1 MIHPTPRNRTD
12 EIEST
17 PTKTLYDL
25 LEIGWRR
32 KVYLIGAVAVAMALG
47 VAYLSRIEP
56 KYRVQARVLVRR
68 QAPLLDQARAPK
80 AEEEFL
86 ATQAEIIRSPAVVR
100 GAVESLPA
108 QPRDPDA
115 ADPVTE
121 ALDALNVMPV
131 PGTDV
136 LSISFVGSDPQRATK
151 TVEAVIAAYR
161 EYLHQLDHDGH
172 LESLRLLTQSEKELR
187 QDLEVLQEEYR
198 QLRKSTSLI
207 GEGRDAADV
216 QKSLLRH
223 LGERLTECR
232 ANRMEM
238 ENRMRVMRDG
248 RGTSVVGSPSDPP
261 WVHASLSRSPGGT
274 DAPQSS
280 PDTRAIRLELFKAQ
294 SAAEALATQY
304 GPKHPAMRAAEQ
316 QVAAWRQRLVQSEA
330 EAAAV
335 LEQELAA
342 ARMHERQLAD
352 LYRREFEEVK
362 LVDAH
367 LIEEQQVL
375 DRIDRIRTV
384 HDSILTQVAQWQLAD
399 QALSGGRSAVRVST
413 LEAPDVAERLVFPPP
428 SLMLAVCLAMGL
440 VAGVGLIALVE
451 RTDARVQ
458 SAEQLQERSNR
469 PVLGRIPRLKTPRGS
484 GPRSVYR
491 GRMVRQMPESPAAE
505 AFRALRTRLDI
516 FSDTGIGQ
524 VIQVASP
531 RDGEGKTTVT
541 ANLAFSFAQLGK
553 KVLVIDTDL
562 REGTLHRVF
571 AVRNDEGLTCRLQ
584 DGKPWEASIQR
595 SPLAAVDVLARG
607 REVINPAELLA
618 QERFAELLASARVK
632 YDLVLLDSS
641 ALLRVTEPSVSASKA
656 DGVLLSAMI
665 GRSSLSEARQ
675 ACELLDSLN
684 ARTLGI
690 VVNQAT
696 GPGRSSARSAPA
708 DATSGAGTP
717 GNATPGKVVSPVGSQ
732 GNGTGR

>member
-12 EIEST
+12 EIESR
-17 PTKTLYDL
+17 PTRTLYDL
-25 LEIGWRR
+25 LDIGWRR
-32 KVYLIGAVAVAMALG
+32 KGYLIAAVAVATVLG
-47 VAYLSRIEP
+47 VAYLSRLEP
-56 KYRVQARVLVRR
+56 EYRVQARVLVRR

-80 AEEEFL
+80 TDEEFL

-108 QPRDPDA
+108 GPRDPDA
-115 ADPVTE
+115 ADPVIET
-121 ALDALNVMPV
+121 LDALSVMPV

-136 LSISFVGSDPQRATK
+136 LSISFVGCDPQRATR

-172 LESLRLLTQSEKELR
+172 LESLRLLTQSEKETR
-187 QDLEVLQEEYR
+187 QDLETLQGEYR
-198 QLRKSTSLI
+198 RLRRANPLI

-216 QKSLLRH
+216 QKSLLRS

-232 ANRMEM
+232 ASRMAM

-248 RGTSVVGSPSDPP
+248 RDTSVAGSPADPP

-274 DAPQSS
+274 DAPQGS
-280 PDTRAIRLELFKAQ
+280 PDARAIRLELYRAQ
-294 SAAEALATQY
+294 SAAEALAVQY
-304 GPKHPAMRAAEQ
+304 GPKHPSMRAARQ
-316 QVAAWRQRLVQSEA
+316 QIVAWQQRLLQSDA
-330 EAAAV
+330 RAATA
-335 LEQELAA
+335 LQQQLAA
-342 ARMHERQLAD
+342 ARLHERQLAD

-384 HDSILTQVAQWQLAD
+384 HDSLLTQVAQWQLAD

-428 SLMLAVCLAMGL
+428 SLLLAVCLAAGL
-440 VAGVGLIALVE
+440 LAGVGLIALVE

-458 SAEQLQERSNR
+458 SAVQLQERSDL

-484 GPRSVYR
+484 GPRSLYR
-491 GRMVRQMPESPAAE
+491 GRMVRQMPESSAAE

-516 FSDTGIGQ
+516 SSETGVGR
-524 VIQVASP
+524 VIQIASP

-584 DGKPWEASIQR
+584 DGKPWEAAIQR

-618 QERFAELLASARVK
+618 QQRFAELLAAARTK
-632 YDLVLLDSS
+632 YDLVLLDSA
-641 ALLRVTEPSVSASKA
+641 ALLRVTEPSVLASKA
-656 DGVLLSAMI
+656 DEVLLSTMI
-665 GRSSLSEARQ
+665 GRSSLTEVRQ
-675 ACELLDSLN
+675 ACELLDSLG

-690 VVNQAT
+690 VVNQA
-696 GPGRSSARSAPA
+696 A
-708 DATSGAGTP
+708 DAGAIVRILS
-717 GNATPGKVVSPVGSQ
+717 N
-732 GNGTGR
+732 